1 MGAIPIRNVWCMNKN
16 RKQGT
21 QRYSK
26 QVSLKRMIYIL
37 RKDGRKGKKIP
48 IFNQE
53 SEPECLKSN
62 ENTHLDIPGMKQ

>member
-26 QVSLKRMIYIL
+26 QVSLKRMTYIL
-37 RKDGRKGKKIP
+37 RKDGGRGRKIP
-48 IFNQE
+48 ISDQE
-53 SEPECLKSN
+53 TEPECLKSN
-62 ENTHLDIPGMKQ
+62 ANTHLNIPGMKR